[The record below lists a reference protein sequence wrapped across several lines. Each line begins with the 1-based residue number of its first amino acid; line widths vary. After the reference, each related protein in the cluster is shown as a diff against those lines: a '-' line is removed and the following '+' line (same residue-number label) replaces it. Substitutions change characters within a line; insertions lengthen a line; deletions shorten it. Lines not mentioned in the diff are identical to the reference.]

1 MPRRSSSGTIH
12 RHRQE
17 RGRRN
22 PAPALAPEFLA
33 HERADHIASGVKKHL
48 CAFKA
53 TASAR
58 PHRGSVS
65 ARIRARSIGRTL
77 RSTSSSNANAPSA
90 AAIRAIAIRNDKQEK
105 TTREYGKL
113 DRRCAL
119 MPCGPSAI
127 CGFSQP
133 VHAATTTVGDFPL
146 RPRGRIP
153 REAKS
158 PPSAVLRSSL
168 RPARASRVL
177 ARLARLLSAAAR
189 GTDGMSRR
197 LEETER
203 RNEHP

>member
-22 PAPALAPEFLA
+22 PAPALAPEFLPMSA
-33 HERADHIASGVKKHL
+33 Q
-48 CAFKA
+48 
-53 TASAR
+53 TASPQASKSIFTHSRPPPAAR

-65 ARIRARSIGRTL
+65 ARVRARSIGRTL

-90 AAIRAIAIRNDKQEK
+90 AAICAIAIRNDKQEK

-133 VHAATTTVGDFPL
+133 IHAATTTVGDFPL

>member
-1 MPRRSSSGTIH
+1 MPRRPSSGTIH

-22 PAPALAPEFLA
+22 PAPALAPEFLPMSA
-33 HERADHIASGVKKHL
+33 ADHIASGVEKHL

-65 ARIRARSIGRTL
+65 ARVRARSIGRTL

-90 AAIRAIAIRNDKQEK
+90 AAICAIAIRNDKQEK

-119 MPCGPSAI
+119 MPCGPRPSAALASRSTPQRLR
-127 CGFSQP
+127 F
-133 VHAATTTVGDFPL
+133 GDFPL

-177 ARLARLLSAAAR
+177 ARLARLLSAATR